1 MGCIVNGPGEMADA
15 DFGYVGGAPGKIDLY
30 VGKVCPLSHVWIH
43 SIHDAIAR
51 RSPSCQFSFVSVH
64 CCGMAMSVKS
74 ILLVFAG
81 SGEERYCH
89 GESYWCSHWVDQGEW
104 TVDWTRTCWKLVT
117 VLLQKLL
124 YLASRPMLQG
134 FKALVRLESLV
145 THMLSCG
152 LECRLHYIT
161 RNFLYLGYLLKQSCQ
176 QDCIMVKS
184 AVSKLLISRG

>member
-1 MGCIVNGPGEMADA
+1 
-15 DFGYVGGAPGKIDLY
+15 
-30 VGKVCPLSHVWIH
+30 
-43 SIHDAIAR
+43 
-51 RSPSCQFSFVSVH
+51 
-64 CCGMAMSVKS
+64 
-74 ILLVFAG
+74 
-81 SGEERYCH
+81 
-89 GESYWCSHWVDQGEW
+89 
-104 TVDWTRTCWKLVT
+104 VDWTRTCWKLVT

-152 LECRLHYIT
+152 LECRLHHIT